1 MPSYTCTVNGAG
13 PAIDG
18 TETSSPVVY
27 INLTDTKGTFADT
40 WFYAADG
47 AQNQMLDVAIAAING
62 DNAVDVVATEPN
74 AGASPYT
81 AIARIHEKRP
91 RPPAAPTNLHLI
103 EIQPALSPS
112 QRQLFV
118 GWNDNSDNEDGFVL
132 VFQELPNGGPGEYG
146 APANSTTGYMV
157 LDGGHDYTIY
167 VAAFNNV
174 GTSAPSNS
182 ILVTVPVTAPAA
194 TLSAAVIP
202 SSGNFV
208 LSITGTNF
216 GNNELIKIAVVWSV
230 VGQMPGTFPVL
241 GTANSLGEL
250 SVQFS
255 GVVPGGL
262 CPISVPF
269 GQQQPKQT
277 FQVKATGQTSNK
289 TASAT
294 TSFTCPEV

>member
-1 MPSYTCTVNGAG
+1 MPSYRCTVNEVG
-13 PAIDG
+13 PAVDG
-18 TETSSPVVY
+18 TETASPVVY
-27 INLTDTKGTFADT
+27 INLTDTKGSFANT

-62 DNAVDVVATEPN
+62 DNAVDVVATGPN
-74 AGASPYT
+74 AGGMPYT
-81 AIARIHEKRP
+81 EIDRIHEMRP

-132 VFQELPNGGPGEYG
+132 VFQQQPNGVPGEYG
-146 APANSTTGYMV
+146 VPANSTTGYMV

-167 VAAFNNV
+167 VAAFNNA
-174 GTSAPSNS
+174 GYSAPSNS
-182 ILVTVPVTAPAA
+182 ILVTVPDTPPAA

-216 GNNELIKIAVVWSV
+216 GNNEPVDIAVVWSV
-230 VGQMPGTFPVL
+230 VGEQPATFPVL
-241 GTANSLGEL
+241 GTANSLGEF
-250 SVQFS
+250 SVPFS
-255 GVVPGGL
+255 GVVPEGL
-262 CPISVPF
+262 CPITVPF
-269 GQQQPKQT
+269 GQLQPSQT
-277 FQVKATGQTSNK
+277 FQITATGQTSHK

-294 TSFTCPEV
+294 AGPFTCP

>member
-1 MPSYTCTVNGAG
+1 MPSYRCTVNEVG

-18 TETSSPVVY
+18 TETASPVVY
-27 INLTDTKGTFADT
+27 INLTDTKGSFANT

-62 DNAVDVVATEPN
+62 DNAVDVVATGPN
-74 AGASPYT
+74 AGGMPYT
-81 AIARIHEKRP
+81 EIARIHEMRP

-112 QRQLFV
+112 QRQLYV
-118 GWNDNSDNEDGFVL
+118 GWNDNSDNEDGFSL
-132 VFQELPNGGPGEYG
+132 VFQQQPNGAPGEYG

-167 VAAFNNV
+167 VVAFNNT
-174 GTSAPSNS
+174 GSSARSNS
-182 ILVTVPVTAPAA
+182 ILVTVPYTPPAA

-216 GNNELIKIAVVWSV
+216 GNNEPVDIAVVWSV
-230 VGQMPGTFPVL
+230 VGEQPAAFPVL
-241 GTANSLGEL
+241 GTANSLGEF
-250 SVQFS
+250 SVPFS
-255 GVVPGGL
+255 GVVPEGL

-269 GQQQPKQT
+269 GQSQPQQT
-277 FQVKATGQTSNK
+277 FQTTATGRTSHK

-294 TSFTCPEV
+294 AGPFTCP